1 MQPSDFV
8 ATTAS
13 GLSGIA
19 FAKRDG
25 VRYRCLHM
33 IGSTFAN
40 YTVLDKINNGG
51 MATIYLV
58 EDRQGQRLVLRMLL
72 PEHRFDWSWSR
83 QFKWGCQ
90 VMEKLHHPNI
100 VNYHGSGEFN
110 GLRYAII
117 EYIDGPNMKEAI
129 LRNDPKLR
137 ANRLQMLTGMAGAL
151 AHVHEAGFLH
161 LDFKP
166 ENILVPK
173 NYNPKLIDFDL
184 AIARPLKPK
193 RASKLS
199 GTPLYLAP
207 EQIARQPVDERADIF
222 SFGVTA
228 YEMITGKK
236 PIAGNTQEEILQK
249 YSNFKEHLRPPRTL
263 TPDIP
268 HSIERVILKCL
279 EKDPAL
285 RYPAMSLVVRDLQT

>member
-1 MQPSDFV
+1 
-8 ATTAS
+8 
-13 GLSGIA
+13 
-19 FAKRDG
+19 
-25 VRYRCLHM
+25 M

-40 YTVLDKINNGG
+40 YTVLEKINNGG

-58 EDRQGQRLVLRMLL
+58 TDRQGQRLILRMLL
-72 PEHRFDWSWSR
+72 PEHRFHWSRSR
-83 QFKWGCQ
+83 QFKWGCK

-100 VNYHGSGEFN
+100 VQYYGSGQFN

-117 EYIDGPNMKEAI
+117 EYVEGPNLKEAI
-129 LRNDPKLR
+129 LRNDPNLR
-137 ANRLQMLTGMAGAL
+137 ANQLQMLTGMAAAL
-151 AHVHEAGFLH
+151 AHVHERGFLH

-173 NYNPKLIDFDL
+173 TYNPKLIDFDL
-184 AIARPLKPK
+184 AIPRPTKPK

-207 EQIARQPVDERADIF
+207 EQIAREPVDERADIF
-222 SFGVTA
+222 SFGITA

-236 PIAGNTQEEILQK
+236 PIAGDTREEVLQK
-249 YSNFKEHLRPPRTL
+249 YSNFNEHLRPPRTL
-263 TPDIP
+263 VPDIP
-268 HSIERVILKCL
+268 HSIEQVILKCL
-279 EKDPAL
+279 EKEPAL

>member
-1 MQPSDFV
+1 
-8 ATTAS
+8 
-13 GLSGIA
+13 
-19 FAKRDG
+19 
-25 VRYRCLHM
+25 M

-58 EDRQGQRLVLRMLL
+58 SDRQGQRLVLRMLL

-90 VMEKLHHPNI
+90 VMAKLHHPNI
-100 VNYHGSGEFN
+100 VSYYGSGEFN

-129 LRNDPKLR
+129 LRNDPNLR
-137 ANRLQMLTGMAGAL
+137 ANRLQMLTGMAAAL
-151 AHVHEAGFLH
+151 GHVHEAGFLH

-184 AIARPLKPK
+184 AIARPTKPK

-207 EQIARQPVDERADIF
+207 EQIARKPVDERADIF

-228 YEMITGKK
+228 YEMLTGKK
-236 PIAGNTQEEILQK
+236 PIAGNTREEVLQK
-249 YSNFKEHLRPPRTL
+249 YSDFKEHLRPPRTL
-263 TPDIP
+263 VPDIP

-279 EKDPAL
+279 EKEPAL